1 MTALFSPLLVVTD
14 RHQGQRPL
22 AETISQAL
30 EGGARWIWLRER
42 DLARAERRDLGRK
55 LREMTARVGAGLT
68 VGDDIALAE
77 AIGADGVQMRTIDG
91 IGMARARLGDAALI
105 GLSAHSPD
113 EVREAAR
120 AGADYATLS
129 PIFASHSKPGHG
141 PALGLE
147 AIGAAAAH
155 GIAVLALGGVA
166 PRRVARCRAAGAA
179 GVAVMG
185 PIMRARSPARCVT
198 TILHEAAATATAA
211 DR

>member
-1 MTALFSPLLVVTD
+1 MVTD

-22 AETISQAL
+22 AETVAQAL

-42 DLARAERRDLGRK
+42 DLARAERRSLGRR
-55 LREMTARVGAGLT
+55 LRELTVQAGAGLS

-77 AIGADGVQMRTIDG
+77 EIGADGVQMRTIDG
-91 IGMARARLGDAALI
+91 IGAARAKLGDDALI

-113 EVREAAR
+113 EVRQAAR

-129 PIFASHSKPGHG
+129 PVFPSDSKPGHG

-166 PRRVARCRAAGAA
+166 LRRVARCRAAGAA
-179 GVAVMG
+179 GIAVMG
-185 PIMRARSPARCVT
+185 PIMRARSPARCVAA
-198 TILHEAAATATAA
+198 ILHEATAAA
-211 DR
+211 DRQRLTES